1 MTYYLSKSGLIVV
14 LLRLLVRV
22 VKQRLKQKIII
33 QNEWSVPYN
42 KVLDRTPLHIR
53 KKWEILQN
61 NNDNGSPVVIMCIE
75 WKKNYYLLNFFLD
88 NGLKKTTTTFI
99 FFGWSFSSTG
109 KTDVNICTN
118 KYYYVTY
125 IYTNHH
131 LFLARITDDD
141 SHQQSSFGSGTFG
154 ILQICQL
161 FAKYVNEHGT
171 NDHKYIKC
179 TWLLVSSHGPDH
191 LCKESL

>member
-1 MTYYLSKSGLIVV
+1 MNGACHIIKCQTARHYISGKNGRFYRIIMIMVH
-14 LLRLLVRV
+14 LLL
-22 VKQRLKQKIII
+22 
-33 QNEWSVPYN
+33 
-42 KVLDRTPLHIR
+42 
-53 KKWEILQN
+53 
-61 NNDNGSPVVIMCIE
+61 MCIE
-75 WKKNYYLLNFFLD
+75 WKKNYYVLNFFLD

-125 IYTNHH
+125 IHTNHH

-141 SHQQSSFGSGTFG
+141 SYQQSSFGSGTFG

-179 TWLLVSSHGPDH
+179 TWLYVS
-191 LCKESL
+191 

>member
-1 MTYYLSKSGLIVV
+1 MNGACHIIKCQTARHYISGKNGRFYRIIMIMVH
-14 LLRLLVRV
+14 LLL
-22 VKQRLKQKIII
+22 
-33 QNEWSVPYN
+33 
-42 KVLDRTPLHIR
+42 
-53 KKWEILQN
+53 
-61 NNDNGSPVVIMCIE
+61 MCIE

-88 NGLKKTTTTFI
+88 NGLKKTTTTTFI

-131 LFLARITDDD
+131 LFSARITDDD
-141 SHQQSSFGSGTFG
+141 SYQQSSFGSGTFG